1 MRTRRKP
8 PPSRNDGDGASR
20 RIVASI
26 DLHGYRK
33 SEAISRL
40 TEFLDQTT
48 RKYNRKGGPC
58 WVEVTTGSGA
68 HSIDGPV
75 IRPAVQALLEQR
87 QMIWQV
93 KGTGKACFLV
103 DAASGIVLYEPD
115 QPRDSKV
122 ILTDSSSLFPN
133 HPTSGRWSSVSALL
147 RTPATDPNNIASS
160 ELEGEA
166 EAIRQSTKAL
176 KKEFEKRK
184 KEEHALERAMSM
196 SRCEAIRKQEEEEK
210 VMKRIVSMSILD
222 NKQALEEE
230 ESFQRAVE
238 LSKQELD
245 AEKEADA
252 VIHHAI
258 EMSRKEQE
266 LYRDQ
271 VWMTDDALLQQAMAL
286 SQQEYQREND
296 TGAMLLRTLEQSEKG
311 EHEID
316 DAELERVLEQ
326 SVVDF

>member
-8 PPSRNDGDGASR
+8 PPSRNDCDGASR

-58 WVEVTTGSGA
+58 WVEVITGSGA

-93 KGTGKACFLV
+93 KGTGNACFLV
-103 DAASGIVLYEPD
+103 DAASGIVLFEPD

-122 ILTDSSSLFPN
+122 ILTDSSSLFPD
-133 HPTSGRWSSVSALL
+133 HSMSGRWSSASAIL
-147 RTPATDPNNIASS
+147 RKPTTESSNSTSS
-160 ELEGEA
+160 EVEGEA

-176 KKEFEKRK
+176 KKEFDKRR

-210 VMKRIVSMSILD
+210 MMKRIVSMSILD
-222 NKQALEEE
+222 NKQALEDE
-230 ESFQRAVE
+230 ESLQRAVE

-245 AEKEADA
+245 AVKEADA
-252 VIHHAI
+252 AFHQVI
-258 EMSRKEQE
+258 ELSRREQE

-271 VWMTDDALLQQAMAL
+271 VWVTDDTLLHQAMAL

-296 TGAMLLRTLEQSEKG
+296 ARAKLLRALEQSEKD

-316 DAELERVLEQ
+316 DAELVRVLKQ